1 MNIEKLKPI
10 SAYIAKRIKNRDN
23 KNFQYGNVRFYA
35 YFTKMKGEL
44 IKITVACKTY
54 KNQWFCK
61 QVAVHGVHSEI
72 CYVKDL
78 EYTMMGYSVGWYS
91 HGLTDQ
97 RKYYENGKWQ
107 TAADKYYD
115 PIAEVINKKFA
126 LKFDAYKYSVI
137 DKYPYYDV
145 FKYLRTYEQY
155 PQAEYFIKLGLQH
168 LATNKTL
175 LKKAGKDKNFRKWLV
190 KYAKQLRNEYGNY
203 PYFSAQV
210 MLSAYKTDMTLL
222 EAQRLEREKK
232 ELLENYPFVL
242 LSNITHGR
250 RNFDAFL
257 RSQNIS
263 FKPTYEFNSYSLC
276 RELIKNGFG
285 IGVGNP
291 IHYKTKDFIVLD
303 TDFSLPKRTFD
314 IGYIKT
320 SKNECLKD
328 FISLISNDEKFEE
341 RDEYDKN

>member
-1 MNIEKLKPI
+1 MYSNLNLNNLKYFYEIANTRNITKASENLTVSQPALTRAVKQLEDELNVILFHRSKKGVILTHEGEILYEYTKQMFQNLVSTISVINERREDGGHLYIGATTTNFLEPILPTLDRFRVLYPNINIEIVLEELNVLEKYNRLGKLDVL
-10 SAYIAKRIKNRDN
+10 IKNNYEEIDNFEVIKTFYIQDCFIASRRD
-23 KNFQYGNVRFYA
+23 F
-35 YFTKMKGEL
+35 L
-44 IKITVACKTY
+44 
-54 KNQWFCK
+54 
-61 QVAVHGVHSEI
+61 
-72 CYVKDL
+72 DL
-78 EYTMMGYSVGWYS
+78 E
-91 HGLTDQ
+91 
-97 RKYYENGKWQ
+97 GK
-107 TAADKYYD
+107 
-115 PIAEVINKKFA
+115 
-126 LKFDAYKYSVI
+126 
-137 DKYPYYDV
+137 
-145 FKYLRTYEQY
+145 R
-155 PQAEYFIKLGLQH
+155 
-168 LATNKTL
+168 
-175 LKKAGKDKNFRKWLV
+175 
-190 KYAKQLRNEYGNY
+190 
-203 PYFSAQV
+203 
-210 MLSAYKTDMTLL
+210 LSL
-222 EAQRLEREKK
+222 K